1 MAHATR
7 GHRSGTYEIERINKV
22 DKRRLSI
29 TFQHAAAY
37 QPQVVTLHVDHTP
50 AAEQML
56 QAMADSI
63 KVGDNGDADS
73 AWESSETLRQ
83 ARWQATTMLNRL
95 AERGFDTFADARL
108 DVATLRWLY
117 EPMHSN
123 TKRSACWLLARA
135 VRDNHPNGVA
145 ISRALKNSRFQV
157 EESTPFIYDDAVS
170 DAIEAAAKAVYTEYF
185 TAQREIF
192 ERLGYDVTGREWLRV
207 PAQELIDWAVR
218 AQPDVS
224 RPGAPQPSLV
234 ASYEQ
239 QIAWALTHPRMFGYI
254 KYNRTSPLRGPQIKA
269 IGRALYPDNIL
280 ITAALILHCLG
291 ENSGFNASV
300 LLQKDADTLTFLGSD
315 HALEHNVKAR
325 NHSEDTRPTRLT
337 SIYTSGGV
345 VETMTGL
352 TRFARHSRRDLIT
365 PAGTLAAVVDRLY
378 VEHAS
383 EPVEAQVINE
393 FRRINAWKSPIFDK
407 HWDGATAGPRSD
419 VSLRLSALRY
429 VAQRRAMGEGLTADV
444 HGHTPSTKLHY
455 TAHVLPDHVFNKH
468 ATAAQ
473 NAFHDDAVAGF
484 TVVADATEGPAADL
498 AAVDP
503 DEIMDVEIGVC
514 TSGGNAPDGSGR
526 RCDLGMVACFT
537 CPNGYRTIDH
547 VPGLLAAVELGDI
560 IERNDPVEWEHGQ
573 ASHLRFYSQA
583 CLDKFPPMVV
593 GNIKR
598 STDLVPHILTVTGMY
613 MEMRHG

>member
-7 GHRSGTYEIERINKV
+7 GHRSGTFEIERINKV
-22 DKRRLSI
+22 DRNLLTI

-37 QPQVVTLHVDHTP
+37 QPQVVRLNVDHTP

-73 AWESSETLRQ
+73 GWESSVTLKNSVF
-83 ARWQATTMLNRL
+83 QATTMLNRL
-95 AERGFDTFADARL
+95 YERGFTTFAESQI
-108 DVATLRWLY
+108 DVPLLRWLY
-117 EPMHSN
+117 EPLQSTH
-123 TKRSACWLLARA
+123 KRSACWLLARV
-135 VRDNHPNGVA
+135 VRDNHPNGIA
-145 ISRALKNSRFQV
+145 ISRALKNSRFQA
-157 EESTPFIYDDAVS
+157 EESTPFIYDDAIS
-170 DAIEAAAKAVYTEYF
+170 DAIETAAKGVYTEYF
-185 TAQREIF
+185 TAQRDLF
-192 ERLGYDVTGREWLRV
+192 ERLGHDVAGRAWLRA

-218 AQPDVS
+218 AHPDVS
-224 RPGAPQPSLV
+224 RPGAPQPSL
-234 ASYEQ
+234 AAPYEQ
-239 QIAWALTHPRMFGYI
+239 QVAWALTHPRMFGYI
-254 KYNRTSPLRGPQIKA
+254 KYNRQGPIHGPKMKE
-269 IGRALYPDNIL
+269 IGRAIYPDNFL
-280 ITAALILHCLG
+280 ITAALIVHCLG

-300 LLQKDADTLTFLGSD
+300 LLQKDAETLTYLGSD

-325 NHSEDTRPTRLT
+325 NKSEDTRPTRLT
-337 SIYTSGGV
+337 SIYTPGGV

-352 TRFARHSRRDLIT
+352 SRFARHSRRQLTT
-365 PAGTLAAVVDRLY
+365 PDGHPAAVVDRLY

-393 FRRINAWKSPIFDK
+393 FRRDNAWRSSAFDK
-407 HWDGATAGPRSD
+407 HWDETTAGPRRD

-429 VAQRRAMGEGLTADV
+429 VAQRRAMGEGLNADV

-484 TVVADATEGPAADL
+484 TVVADATEGPAVGL
-498 AAVDP
+498 AAIDP
-503 DEIMDVEIGVC
+503 EQVMDVEIGLC
-514 TSGGNAPDGSGR
+514 TSGGNAPDGSGS
-526 RCDLGMVACFT
+526 RCGLGMVACFT

-547 VPGLLAAVELGDI
+547 VPGLIAAVELGDI
-560 IERNDPVEWEHGQ
+560 IERNDPVEWEQGQ
-573 ASHLRFYSQA
+573 ASHLRFYAQA

-598 STDLVPHILTVTGMY
+598 STDIVPHILTVTGMY